1 MNSGPVTWIR
11 TALFQQKTYKL
22 RWKPCAG
29 GRIHGAQRNVAGNN
43 TMKTFGNKLDEIITD
58 KRLEVEAL
66 LPSLDKL
73 KGEARERENFRSLFT
88 ALGGGLRDQNLGEGY
103 GTNELVVIAEVKK
116 ASPSAGIISQDFDHL
131 AIAKDYEKAGASA
144 LSILTDEK
152 YFKGHLSYLSDIR
165 NEVDLPLLRKDF
177 IIHES
182 QIYEAVT
189 AGADAILLIVA
200 ALEQEE
206 LIHLLDVAE
215 QCQLDVLTEVHDLEE
230 MERALE
236 TNANI
241 IGINNRNLR
250 TFEVDLATTEKL
262 SEEVTSDCI
271 LVSES
276 GIYTSEDAAKIR
288 LWGADAILVGEAL
301 MKSEDKSAM
310 ISELKGS

>member
-11 TALFQQKTYKL
+11 TSLFQQKFYNL
-22 RWKPCAG
+22 RWKPCTG
-29 GRIHGAQRNVAGNN
+29 GRIHGAKWYIAGK
-43 TMKTFGNKLDEIITD
+43 TMKTFGNKLDEIIAD
-58 KRLEVEAL
+58 KRIEVDAL
-66 LPSLDKL
+66 LPRLDEL
-73 KGEARERENFRSLFT
+73 KEKARERENFRSLFT
-88 ALGGGLRDQNLGEGY
+88 ALGGGLRDQDLGEGY
-103 GTNELVVIAEVKK
+103 GTNELAVIAEVKK
-116 ASPSAGIISQDFDHL
+116 ASPSAGIIAQDFDHL

-152 YFKGHLSYLSDIR
+152 YFKGHLSYLSEIR

-206 LIHLLDVAE
+206 LVRLLDVADH
-215 QCQLDVLTEVHDLEE
+215 CQLDVLTEVHNLEE

-241 IGINNRNLR
+241 IGVNNRNLR
-250 TFEVDLATTEKL
+250 TFEVDLTTTEKL
-262 SEEVTSDCI
+262 SEEVTGDCI

-276 GIYTSEDAAKIR
+276 GIYNGEDTAKIR

-301 MKSEDKSAM
+301 MKSEDKTAM